1 MNSYFLFIIPL
12 MFGLMTLYFFSIGL
26 RLLISRK
33 PVVMSSRWTVAFIAL
48 ALSPQLLNTFFYKGA
63 IKELGIMQWISPLM
77 FLTVMV
83 MMIISQ
89 RGYAVFGVTEEYFRE
104 AVLGTVAA
112 LGFTVE
118 ETMSCLRIKET
129 GQEIKI
135 MVQGAMGAAHLRP
148 KSKDSHALVQE
159 IAKGMRTYF
168 RVHTGKTKMLIAYIY
183 ILLGVCLLATGIS
196 LGMFT
201 RHFH

>member
-1 MNSYFLFIIPL
+1 MNTYFLFYMPL
-12 MFGLMTLYFFSIGL
+12 MLGLMIIYFFAIGL
-26 RLLISRK
+26 RLLITRK

-63 IKELGIMQWISPLM
+63 SKELGMMHWISPLM

-148 KSKDSHALVQE
+148 KSKDSHALVKQ

-183 ILLGVCLLATGIS
+183 ILLGVCLLGTGIS

>member
-1 MNSYFLFIIPL
+1 MNSYFTLYLPL
-12 MFGLMTLYFFSIGL
+12 LFGLMTIYLFAIGL
-26 RLLISRK
+26 RLLITRK
-33 PVVMSSRWTVAFIAL
+33 PVVMSSRWTVSFIAL
-48 ALSPQLLNTFFYKGA
+48 AFSPQLLNTFFLKWPAKG
-63 IKELGIMQWISPLM
+63 LGMMEWISPLM

-83 MMIISQ
+83 MMIISM

-104 AVLGTVAA
+104 AVLGTVTS

-135 MVQGAMGAAHLRP
+135 MVQGAMGSAQITP
-148 KSKDSHALVQE
+148 KSKDSRALVQE

-168 RVHTGKTKMLIAYIY
+168 RGHTGKTKMLIAYFD
-183 ILLGVCLLATGIS
+183 ILLGVFLLAAGIS

>member
-1 MNSYFLFIIPL
+1 MNSYFTLYLPL
-12 MFGLMTLYFFSIGL
+12 LFGLMTIYLFAIGL

-89 RGYAVFGVTEEYFRE
+89 RGYAVYGVTEEYFRE

-135 MVQGAMGAAHLRP
+135 KVQGAMGAAHLRP

-201 RHFH
+201 RHLH

>member
-1 MNSYFLFIIPL
+1 MHTYTFLYMPL
-12 MFGLMTLYFFSIGL
+12 MFALMTVYLFAIAL
-26 RLLISRK
+26 RLLIGGK
-33 PVVMSSRWTVAFIAL
+33 PIVMSSRWTVSFIAL
-48 ALSPQLLNTFFYKGA
+48 AFSPQLLNTFFLKWPAKG
-63 IKELGIMQWISPLM
+63 LGMMEWISPLM

-83 MMIISQ
+83 MMIISM
-89 RGYAVFGVTEEYFRE
+89 RGYAVFGITEEYFRE
-104 AVLGTVAA
+104 AVLGTVTA

-135 MVQGAMGAAHLRP
+135 MVQGAMGSAQLRP
-148 KSKDSHALVQE
+148 KSKDSHALVQQ

-168 RVHTGKTKMLIAYIY
+168 SGHRGQTKMLIAYFY
-183 ILLGVCLLATGIS
+183 ILLGGLLLATGIS

-201 RHFH
+201 RHLH